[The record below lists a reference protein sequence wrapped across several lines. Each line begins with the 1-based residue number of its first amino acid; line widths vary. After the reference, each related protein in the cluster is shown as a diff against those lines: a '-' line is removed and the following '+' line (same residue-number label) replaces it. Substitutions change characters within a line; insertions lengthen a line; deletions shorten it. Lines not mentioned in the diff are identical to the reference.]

1 MVARR
6 LVVDTSVA
14 FKWFVAY
21 GEQNLGE
28 AVELLQAHRNDEVT
42 LIAPSTVLVEI
53 ANTLRYVVPDPHEA
67 LGFLD
72 DFEAMHIVLFDP
84 TPQRVS
90 HAALR
95 AAETGMGVYDALFLA
110 LAEELEC
117 PLVSADR
124 KAFAGVET
132 NVEIR
137 ILL

>member
-21 GEQNLGE
+21 GERSPGE
-28 AVELLQAHRNDEVT
+28 AVELLEAHRNAELT
-42 LIAPSTVLVEI
+42 LMAPSTVLVEI
-53 ANTLRYVVPDPHEA
+53 ANTLRYLIPDPQET
-67 LGFLD
+67 LGFLR
-72 DFEAMHIVLFDP
+72 DFEAMHIVFFEP
-84 TPQRVS
+84 TPGRVR

-95 AAETGMGVYDALFLA
+95 ASETGMGVYDALFLS

-124 KAFAGVET
+124 GAFTDVET
-132 NVEIR
+132 SVEIR
-137 ILL
+137 LLD

>member
-21 GEQNLGE
+21 GERSLDE
-28 AVELLQAHRNDEVT
+28 AVELLEAHRNAELT
-42 LIAPSTVLVEI
+42 LMAPSTVLVEI
-53 ANTLRYVVPDPHEA
+53 ANTLRYLIPDRNET

-72 DFEAMHIVLFDP
+72 DFEALHIVLFEP
-84 TPQRVS
+84 TPRRVR

-95 AAETGMGVYDALFLA
+95 ASETGMGVYDALFLS

-124 KAFAGVET
+124 RAFSDVET
-132 NVEIR
+132 SIEIR
-137 ILL
+137 LLN